1 MLPVLS
7 NAQVRSAEA
16 SLIASGRSNA
26 FALMEEAGTRCADRI
41 LAWEASGSFGT
52 NPSYVV
58 FAGMGNNGGDGA
70 VIASHLHRAGRS
82 VRFKLVHFRERTS
95 PELATQL
102 VELSKSGVAVDHIHD
117 IANDIQLTD
126 DQIIIDSILGT
137 GIDRPVSGWL
147 ASLFSVLNGLGR
159 PVIAIDL
166 PSGMMEASDALGPM
180 IKASH
185 TLTFEVARPVLLLPE
200 TGAFVGQWELI
211 PIGLGL
217 REDRHSDRLGDLV
230 ELLDIRRLL
239 RPRSRF
245 DHKGSNGHAILIAGG
260 PGCHGAA
267 LLAAQGC
274 ARSGVGLQT
283 VHASNETIE
292 PIRSALP
299 DAMTSLDPGI
309 DQVIQMPDLQ
319 KVSGVGFG
327 PGLGSG
333 VRTVKA
339 LKELL
344 ARWNGPLVIDADGL
358 NALAVERS
366 LLDSLPPDTVLT
378 PHPKEMDRL
387 LNISPSSSFER
398 LHRTRDFAA
407 RYRCIVVLK
416 GAYSAICAPD
426 GGCYFNTTGNAGMAK
441 GGSGDVLTGI
451 IVGLLAQGYKPMEAS
466 LISTYLHGSSGD
478 IAARELGLDAMRA
491 SDLITYL
498 PQAWKEVRGF

>member
-1 MLPVLS
+1 MLPIFS
-7 NAQVRSAEA
+7 HAQVRSAEA
-16 SLIASGRSNA
+16 SLIASGKANA
-26 FALMEEAGTRCADRI
+26 LTLMEVAGARCAEWILDR
-41 LAWEASGSFGT
+41 EASGSFGT
-52 NPSYVV
+52 DPAYVV

-70 VIASHLHRAGRS
+70 VIARHLHRAGRS
-82 VRFKLVHFRERTS
+82 VQFKLVHFREKTS
-95 PELATQL
+95 PELAAQL
-102 VELSKSGVAVDHIHD
+102 VELSKCGVSVDHIYD
-117 IANDIQLTD
+117 LSNDIQLIE
-126 DQIIIDSILGT
+126 DQVIIDSILGT
-137 GIDRPVSGWL
+137 GVDRPVSDWL

-166 PSGMMEASDALGPM
+166 PSGMMEAGDALGPM
-180 IKASH
+180 VKASH

-200 TGAFVGQWELI
+200 TGAFAGQWELI

-217 REDRHSDRLGDLV
+217 REDLHTDRFGDLV
-230 ELLDIRRLL
+230 ELLDIKKLL

-274 ARSGVGLQT
+274 ARSGVGLLT
-283 VHASNETIE
+283 VHASNETLE
-292 PIRSALP
+292 PIGSALP
-299 DAMTSLDPGI
+299 DAMTSLDPGG

-319 KVSGVGFG
+319 KVKGVGFG

-333 VRTVKA
+333 DRTVKA

-344 ARWNGPLVIDADGL
+344 SHWNGPLVIDADGL

-366 LLDSLPPDTVLT
+366 LLGSLPPGTVLT

-387 LNISPSSSFER
+387 LSVSPSSSYDR
-398 LHRTRDFAA
+398 LRHTRDLAA

-416 GAYSAICAPD
+416 GAYSAICSPD

-451 IVGLLAQGYKPMEAS
+451 IVGLLAQGYKPLKAS
-466 LISTYLHGSSGD
+466 IISTYLHGLSGD
-478 IAARELGLDAMRA
+478 IAAGELGLDAMRA
-491 SDLITYL
+491 SDLVTYL
-498 PQAWKEVRGF
+498 PQAWKEVRGL